1 MRILHLID
9 AGSPGAGPCSLRLLS
24 DTVKRLEGIDH
35 EVVVVGSGTHL
46 ALAHRCGVGAVGA
59 VMPPTRLP
67 ARPSGGFRRLVA
79 RPPRAGAGFDLI
91 HAWTGRCAALA
102 ALAAPRR
109 PLVVTLPVGPTPR
122 GVATRFVLWA
132 LRRSSARFLAASS
145 AVAQAYRAFRLDGA
159 RMTVLA
165 PGVEPADAGTTAAA
179 VRRRW
184 AVGQEICM
192 VGLLSETPGSADARA
207 TAIVV
212 TLLARAGRPVKLVLD
227 PEAHDRAAAQ
237 RWARRIG
244 HADSLVL
251 DREIATPW
259 QVVAGL
265 DAALLIG
272 APRRA
277 RGGDRDEAIGGVGP
291 LLCAMAGGVP
301 VVAEI
306 NPLTAE
312 VITDD
317 QDGFLIGPHDTGAAA
332 ERLMALIDDRAKA
345 ARIGA
350 AGRAHVSRA
359 YQMDVYCN
367 RLRGVYEEMA

>member
-9 AGSPGAGPCSLRLLS
+9 AGSPGAGPCSLRLLADS
-24 DTVKRLEGIDH
+24 VKRLEGIHH
-35 EVVVVGSGTHL
+35 EVVVVGSGAHL

-59 VMPPTRLP
+59 VMPPTGLP
-67 ARPSGGFRRLVA
+67 ARPPGGFRRLVA
-79 RPPRAGAGFDLI
+79 RRRAGASFDFI

-109 PLVVTLPVGPTPR
+109 PLVVTLPVGPTRR

-145 AVAQAYRAFRLDGA
+145 AVEQAYRALRFNGA
-159 RMTVLA
+159 RMSVLA

-184 AVGQEICM
+184 AVGEETCM
-192 VGLLSETPGSADARA
+192 VGLLSETPRSADARA
-207 TAIVV
+207 AASVV
-212 TLLARAGRPVKLVLD
+212 TLLAGAGRAVKLVVD
-227 PEAHDRAAAQ
+227 PEARHRAAAQ
-237 RWARRIG
+237 RWARRVG
-244 HADSLVL
+244 RSDTLLL

-259 QVVAGL
+259 RVVAGL
-265 DAALLIG
+265 DAALLIA
-272 APRRA
+272 APDRA
-277 RGGDRDEAIGGVGP
+277 GGSDRDGTIGGLGP
-291 LLCAMAGGVP
+291 LLCALAGGVP

-306 NPLTAE
+306 NAVTTE

-317 QDGFLIGPHDTGAAA
+317 RDGFLVGPNDTGAAA
-332 ERLMALIDDRAKA
+332 ERLMALLDDRAKA

-359 YQMDVYCN
+359 YQMDVYCD
-367 RLRGVYEEMA
+367 RLRRVYEEMV